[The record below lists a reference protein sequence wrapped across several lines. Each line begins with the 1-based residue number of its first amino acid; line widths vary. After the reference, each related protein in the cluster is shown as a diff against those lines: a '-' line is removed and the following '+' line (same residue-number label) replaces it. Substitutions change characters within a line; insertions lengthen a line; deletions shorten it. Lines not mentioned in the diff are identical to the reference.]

1 MVGNLEDRFSH
12 DEAQIVLFLWIAGHQ
27 MYPFMDC
34 YQKAAEQEIHVFASN
49 VVYCMYII
57 IVKFCLNLS
66 GNKNILCMFL

>member
-1 MVGNLEDRFSH
+1 
-12 DEAQIVLFLWIAGHQ
+12 

-34 YQKAAEQEIHVFASN
+34 YQKAAEQEIHIFASN

-57 IVKFCLNLS
+57 IVKFCLNLP